1 MAGRH
6 GPNPAAVKG
15 FEAVA
20 ALRDLREGARGPRR
34 GREPG
39 GAGCAR
45 EVALARGS
53 LSRCRV
59 PDKKAPQAARPGSKF
74 LGNTELAAEDTEVN
88 LCHSSRVRAPNNF

>member
-20 ALRDLREGARGPRR
+20 ALRDLREGARG
-34 GREPG
+34 
-39 GAGCAR
+39 
-45 EVALARGS
+45 RGS

-88 LCHSSRVRAPNNF
+88 LCHSSRVTAPNNF